1 MPNAEKK
8 NSGSSFKQRLDTAR
22 KMTAEQQRAAK
33 SAAPT
38 SHRKSRNS
46 EEVSESASSKRASST
61 KNKSKKTS
69 SDEKK
74 GKGLA
79 GKLSKRHSTKEE
91 RTKTRE
97 THAKSQSEKRKAGF
111 GMPTRYKVIA
121 GVLVLIIAICAILYP
136 VVGSYYQAF
145 RQEQKLQAE
154 LDAVNERNEQIS
166 KENEELATDEGVENQ
181 AHEELGWVNKGEESA
196 VVTNSGQEEES
207 ALPDQV
213 QPEDVKAPQTWYYNI
228 LDTIFFVS
236 L

>member
-38 SHRKSRNS
+38 SLRQRAKSQ
-46 EEVSESASSKRASST
+46 EIPEGESAKRASSA
-61 KNKSKKTS
+61 KNKKANA
-69 SDEKK
+69 DESK

-111 GMPTRYKVIA
+111 GMPTRYKVVA
-121 GVLVLIIAICAILYP
+121 GVLVLIVAICAILYP
-136 VVGSYYQAF
+136 VAGSYYNAF

-166 KENEELATDEGVENQ
+166 KENEELSTDEGVENQ
-181 AHEELGWVNKGEESA
+181 AHEELGWVNKNEESV
-196 VVTNSGQEEES
+196 VVTNSGEEEES

-213 QPEDVKAPQTWYYNI
+213 QTEDVQAPQTWYYNI